1 VTDATSDGV
10 IRLIYRSRN
19 RIVED
24 RRKVALGSLF
34 SQARS
39 NNKERNICGALLL
52 SGDWFVQ
59 VLEGDEPIV
68 RRLYEKIEKDP
79 RHEHVELLE
88 TTPIEERVFGRWA
101 MAKVAKD
108 GEHDIPLIAHT
119 DGIHRAAGRPT
130 TPEQEEILAVM
141 RKAAQ
146 GDAHG
151 G

>member
-1 VTDATSDGV
+1 MADATSEGV

-52 SGDWFVQ
+52 SDNWFVQ
-59 VLEGDEPIV
+59 VLEAVV

-88 TTPIEERVFGRWA
+88 TTPIAERVFGRWA
-101 MAKVAKD
+101 MAKVSED
-108 GEHDIPLIAHT
+108 GEPDITLIAHR
-119 DGIHRAAGRPT
+119 DGIHRAHTRGT
-130 TPEQEEILAVM
+130 TPEQEEILSVM
-141 RKAAQ
+141 RHAAR
-146 GDAHG
+146 GDKHAV
-151 G
+151 